1 MINKEVKKEEL
12 IHLINEI
19 CQLEGDI
26 EHIQDLVSG
35 GHLDSFNV
43 LILITQLESEYN
55 VSLEFSEDM
64 FDQLDSIEK
73 IYNFLIFLIKS

>member
-73 IYNFLIFLIKS
+73 IYKLVNKL